1 MTALPERATLFGMDF
16 ENTQIAKRIKRPA
29 LF

>member
-1 MTALPERATLFGMDF
+1 MTASLEEVTLSGMDF

>member
-1 MTALPERATLFGMDF
+1 MTGLPEMSTLSGMDF

-29 LF
+29 LL

>member
-1 MTALPERATLFGMDF
+1 MTLLLETATLPGMDF

>member
-1 MTALPERATLFGMDF
+1 MTVPPERATLSGMDF

-29 LF
+29 LV